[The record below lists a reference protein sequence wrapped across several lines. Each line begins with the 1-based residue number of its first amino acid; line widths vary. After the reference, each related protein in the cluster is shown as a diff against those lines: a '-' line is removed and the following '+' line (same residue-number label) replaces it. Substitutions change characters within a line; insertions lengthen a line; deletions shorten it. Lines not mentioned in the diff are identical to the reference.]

1 MNRDHFKKY
10 SIGSIVRPD
19 GDVNAFKHQLGFFV
33 SVLDALEISFP
44 NDENDPARLI
54 KDYIDGRISVE
65 TLTAKASVWRSIF
78 DDSAAIREFR
88 ERNILLAR
96 LAVCLLYR
104 GETNSAELGDNLSW
118 FLEVLDA
125 LEVDMK
131 VPNAMMIEYFE
142 YR

>member
-10 SIGSIVRPD
+10 SISSIVRPA

-33 SVLDALEISFP
+33 SVLDALGISFP

-54 KDYIDGRISVE
+54 KDYIDERISVE
-65 TLTAKASVWRSIF
+65 TLTAKSSVWKSTF
-78 DDSAAIREFR
+78 DDPSAIREFR

-96 LAVCLLYR
+96 LATCILYR
-104 GETNSAELGDNLSW
+104 DETNGAELGDNLSW